1 MFFIGID
8 IGGTKIKGIL
18 REGKKIL
25 SRLEKSTP
33 KDQIEILRA
42 ILYLIDSLIKQSN
55 VNQKEIGGIGLAI
68 AGILDLNKGKIIK
81 SKNIPAING
90 LTIRKVIKKEIGL
103 EKVRI
108 DNDAN
113 CFLLGEIKAG
123 SAQGINNILGIT
135 LGSGVGGGIWLNN
148 KIYSGNN
155 GTAAEF
161 GWMIIREKRDNL
173 LSLEDLCSR
182 KWFLGNLQKEP
193 KEIYSLAKSG
203 DKNALNIWQ
212 SYGENLGIG
221 LSNLINIFNPS
232 IIILG
237 GGISQASQFFRQTMK
252 KKIKDLVLSPLAKKT
267 KIIKSK
273 APNKAGAIGASYLF
287 GK

>member
-173 LSLEDLCSR
+173 LSFEDLCSR
-182 KWFLGNLQKEP
+182 KWFLSNFQKEP

>member
-161 GWMIIREKRDNL
+161 GWMIIRGKRDNL

-182 KWFLGNLQKEP
+182 KWFLSNIQKEP

>member
-182 KWFLGNLQKEP
+182 KWFLSNIQKEP